1 MSSFLARR
9 AVAAPRIAARAFS
22 TTSPRSL
29 ARIQLIGNLAD
40 APELSVTSSGREIV
54 KYAIATNAGPK
65 DNRKTSWF
73 RVTSFEAE
81 GPRRDFVLAL
91 PKGSMVYVD
100 GDASMNTYED
110 TEGKMRSALNIT
122 QRNLELLKRPQSHEQ
137 DQQQAPQQE

>member
-9 AVAAPRIAARAFS
+9 AAAAPRAAARAFG

-40 APELSVTSSGREIV
+40 APELHAASSGREMV
-54 KYAIATNAGPK
+54 RYAIAVNSGPK

-73 RVTSFEAE
+73 RVASFEAE

-91 PKGSMVYVD
+91 PKGAMVYID
-100 GDASMNTYED
+100 GDVSMQTYED
-110 TEGKMRSALNIT
+110 TEGKLRSALNIT
-122 QRNLELLKRPQSHEQ
+122 QRNLEVLKRPQAHEQ
-137 DQQQAPQQE
+137 QQPPQQE